1 MVTGRKLHT
10 KDPQMLGATIQN
22 LVTMATWRSGYVHP
36 SSTLGWYMWFCPG
49 GSIILI
55 MSTVVSLEQRRNL

>member
-36 SSTLGWYMWFCPG
+36 SSTLG
-49 GSIILI
+49 
-55 MSTVVSLEQRRNL
+55 